1 MRGSFSDAVNNSL
14 DKMAKTNRDAVNQM
28 LRREISYGAGS
39 TDYRRNGV
47 MNFGA
52 MQMISLDG
60 DSNFAICGV
69 SGSSP
74 IVGI

>member
-14 DKMAKTNRDAVNQM
+14 EKMAKTNRDAVNHIV
-28 LRREISYGAGS
+28 RRETSYDARS
-39 TDYRRNGV
+39 TDYRRSGV
-47 MNFGA
+47 MDFGA
-52 MQMISLDG
+52 MQMMSLDG
-60 DSNFAICGV
+60 DSNFAMGGV